1 MPSEKQSKAYN
12 KQFAVLLCTAFFLI
26 LNLGQSC
33 VKNKRKNTDSEGR
46 SSSEYSP
53 VFGFARRCELYV
65 RSEDMR
71 LKRKIVDLAFILAV
85 SITLIGC
92 QSKIDRLEADGYIS
106 SLDKKARLITWIRI
120 ILNTLST
127 QTR

>member
-1 MPSEKQSKAYN
+1 
-12 KQFAVLLCTAFFLI
+12 
-26 LNLGQSC
+26 
-33 VKNKRKNTDSEGR
+33 
-46 SSSEYSP
+46 
-53 VFGFARRCELYV
+53 
-65 RSEDMR
+65 MR